1 GKWLEVARNVQ
12 YIPNIQTL
20 ERDST
25 FIDVTDNDRV
35 YLNQPNKNII
45 TELVNGT
52 GSQEIL
58 LLAFNDNTTIQSNSS
73 ILLKGNKDVR
83 LRSNESISLIFTTGK
98 WLEVARNV
106 QYIPNIQ
113 TLERDSTFI
122 DVTDN
127 DRVYLNQ

>member
-1 GKWLEVARNVQ
+1 
-12 YIPNIQTL
+12 
-20 ERDST
+20 
-25 FIDVTDNDRV
+25 
-35 YLNQPNKNII
+35 
-45 TELVNGT
+45 NGT

-127 DRVYLNQ
+127 DRVYLNQPNKNIITELV

>member
-1 GKWLEVARNVQ
+1 
-12 YIPNIQTL
+12 
-20 ERDST
+20 
-25 FIDVTDNDRV
+25 DNDRV

-98 WLEVARNV
+98 WLE
-106 QYIPNIQ
+106 
-113 TLERDSTFI
+113 
-122 DVTDN
+122 
-127 DRVYLNQ
+127 